1 MHDAAVKTEPLSDII
16 ERLRKIEAEPL
27 PANLG
32 ALLDEAARDD
42 PGKIAL
48 NFFEVDEKI
57 TYRELADRTRSL
69 ASGLSQIG
77 VQKGSRVVVM
87 LPNIAAFP
95 ITWLALARLGAVM
108 VPVNA
113 RYTPREL
120 NFVVTD
126 SRSTF
131 LVLHADYL
139 PLLDAIS
146 EAHPDLGNHLIRVGG
161 AGRGL
166 DWTGLVQTREPMPA
180 GEVRHD
186 DLLNIQ
192 YTSGTTGF
200 PKGCMLTH
208 LYWLTIGKS
217 YAWRDGIRYS
227 NILAT
232 TPFFYLDPQWLLAM
246 SFFHRATLH
255 VAARQSVSRFMDW
268 VRAYRINFCLF
279 PEPVFK
285 QPASPHDRENELIRG
300 SMMAVSPQL
309 HHAIEQRFGFA
320 ARESYGMT
328 EIGGGLF
335 MPVHETE
342 MVGSGA
348 CGIPMPFRQ
357 CRVVDSDCNDVPVG
371 KVGELIVT
379 GPGMMLGYYRNE
391 AATAASFHGSWFRTG
406 DLFRKDERGFF
417 YMVGRAKDMVRRAGE
432 NIAAAEVEAV
442 LRELPEVQEV
452 AVIPVPDD
460 MRDEE
465 VKAYIVLRPGA
476 YPEDLPLDRL
486 FRHCADKLAPF
497 KVPRY
502 IEYRTDPLPKTA
514 SEKISKPA
522 LIAERQDLRATSWDR
537 VEKRW
542 R

>member
-1 MHDAAVKTEPLSDII
+1 MHGAAVKTEPLSDIM
-16 ERLRKIEAEPL
+16 ERVRRIEAEPL
-27 PANLG
+27 HANLG
-32 ALLDEAARDD
+32 ALLDEAAQDD

-48 NFFEVDEKI
+48 NFFEAGEKI
-57 TYRELADRTRSL
+57 TYGELADQTRSL
-69 ASGLSQIG
+69 ASGLTRIG
-77 VQKGSRVVVM
+77 VQKGSRVAVM
-87 LPNIAAFP
+87 LPNIGAFP

-108 VPVNA
+108 VPVNT

-120 NFVVTD
+120 NFVLTD

-131 LVLHADYL
+131 LIVHADYL
-139 PLLDAIS
+139 PLFDAIR
-146 EAHPDLGNHLIRVGG
+146 EEHPQLEQQLITVGS
-161 AGRGL
+161 AARGL
-166 DWTGLVQTREPMPA
+166 DWMGLVQTREPMPA
-180 GEVRHD
+180 SEVGHG

-217 YAWRDGIRYS
+217 YAWRDGIRYG

-285 QPASPHDRENELIRG
+285 QPASPLDRENELIRG

-309 HHAIEQRFGFA
+309 HHAIEHRFGFA

-342 MVGSGA
+342 MVGSGS

-357 CRVVDSDCNDVPVG
+357 CRVVDSDGNDVPVG
-371 KVGELIVT
+371 EVGDLVVT

-406 DLFRKDERGFF
+406 DLFRQDERGFF

-432 NIAAAEVEAV
+432 SIASAEVEAV

-460 MRDEE
+460 MRGEE

-476 YPEDLPLDRL
+476 HQDDLPPERL
-486 FRHCADKLAPF
+486 FSHCADKLAAF

-514 SEKISKPA
+514 SEKISKPV
-522 LIAERQDLRATSWDR
+522 LIGERPDLRASSWDR
-537 VEKRW
+537 VESRW